1 MKIDANSGFRELVY
15 QSQSKRTVD
24 PKEAAKLKDTC
35 NQFEALFLYQIMEKA
50 RQALPK
56 SDLAGNPM
64 GEDLFKG
71 MLNQELAGKMAQ
83 AGGMGLGKMLY
94 DQLSKSLKTIDDQ
107 QKDS

>member
-1 MKIDANSGFRELVY
+1 MKIDFNSGFRELIKPE
-15 QSQSKRTVD
+15 QPKRAVD

-56 SDLAGNPM
+56 SDLTGNPM

-83 AGGMGLGKMLY
+83 AGGMGLSKMLY
-94 DQLSKSLKTIDDQ
+94 DQLSKALPADER
-107 QKDS
+107 QK